1 MARPRHAQRKT
12 RRAAKRA
19 ELLSYRATA
28 GATITPSDLG
38 TEDGPR
44 SEDSD
49 NDTNDTHGGTD
60 GKPASSDDD
69 NRSEDQ
75 ATPRPKGAYARTNDD
90 NEASSDDD
98 SSDERVK
105 PRSSRINFRHIVVSG
120 FDPSRGITIEAF
132 LQSFDRATETYAEL
146 QGVTWTDRG
155 LGALLYEKLEGAAA
169 VWAANY
175 SPGWSTTDFYA
186 TALKRHLVEEYSRT
200 DLESINDVRVAMSSV
215 VKQKSQTWS
224 DYANFIVA
232 AQHGYALEA
241 DFLVTCFEKGLPLQ
255 YAEACNMRQPTNVSQ
270 AARVLQQKLE
280 AESGR
285 PTPTLLNWYGSERAT
300 WPIPLKPPWLRRKEH
315 RWANKAA
322 KQLLQLEAAS
332 RRLYTEHPHGI
343 RVLALR
349 DIGLPTWTVDIGGVS
364 VAARVDSCST
374 LCVGN
379 EAMAD
384 VGTFLRR
391 SRDYVEGITGNVM
404 YVTQVRRVTW
414 TTQGGT
420 FVADVH
426 VVPGV
431 AERLLLGSDFK
442 SHYGMSMQW
451 ATRELHFP
459 AAGPTGVTVPFTL
472 EHTTTSGGTAIPV
485 RRATVA
491 TRVKLP
497 AMCGGLSRI
506 QVAAAD
512 GTDVVFTPYPG
523 DGRSQVLMAATVAT
537 VHDGFIAVP
546 AVNTTCQAQRSR
558 EREAVGLW
566 TPLSHELQVLDLV
579 DVTMDAVDAW
589 LNSVNADGVAPLP
602 MEETI
607 QLDHLNDGQEQR
619 LLGVLRRFPELTQ
632 VDAFVLPAALMGQ
645 FVRELTR
652 IRAVAKTAL
661 DRAQADMARLY
672 NKDVRDHI
680 RLRPG
685 MLVWIGRV
693 SRSKGVSKLKHR
705 FRGPARLV
713 EDAGFDNWRV
723 ECLWDKNAPLLVHSS
738 ECLPY
743 FDDGELQQEAVLDTV
758 TDGEEE
764 DHLLGWRTGP
774 TDVDDGTDG
783 SLCQVLGLEADGE
796 QRGQTRASARQKAE
810 RTKARQQLLDTVR
823 NQADWCGIRR
833 SRRQRQE
840 PLGKSVMEVE
850 VYSTSGWRFVDV
862 DTWEQERQRPSG
874 GYWVPLG
881 ARNPDVT
888 AVQLQG

>member
-632 VDAFVLPAALMGQ
+632 VDAFVLPAALMGVEHAINTAQ
-645 FVRELTR
+645 TNGPIEANTPSFSGARPHTKPLDVLHHHVALSLTA
-652 IRAVAKTAL
+652 IRSA
-661 DRAQADMARLY
+661 
-672 NKDVRDHI
+672 
-680 RLRPG
+680 
-685 MLVWIGRV
+685 
-693 SRSKGVSKLKHR
+693 
-705 FRGPARLV
+705 
-713 EDAGFDNWRV
+713 
-723 ECLWDKNAPLLVHSS
+723 
-738 ECLPY
+738 
-743 FDDGELQQEAVLDTV
+743 QEASTQLAKWV
-758 TDGEEE
+758 TPGATKQG
-764 DHLLGWRTGP
+764 HP
-774 TDVDDGTDG
+774 M
-783 SLCQVLGLEADGE
+783 SLR
-796 QRGQTRASARQKAE
+796 RGI
-810 RTKARQQLLDTVR
+810 
-823 NQADWCGIRR
+823 WY
-833 SRRQRQE
+833 
-840 PLGKSVMEVE
+840 VE
-850 VYSTSGWRFVDV
+850 VPGIGSR
-862 DTWEQERQRPSG
+862 
-874 GYWVPLG
+874 
-881 ARNPDVT
+881 
-888 AVQLQG
+888 

>member
-1 MARPRHAQRKT
+1 MARPRHAQRKA
-12 RRAAKRA
+12 RRAAERA

-69 NRSEDQ
+69 NSSEDQ
-75 ATPRPKGAYARTNDD
+75 ATPPAKR
-90 NEASSDDD
+90 EASSDDD
-98 SSDERVK
+98 SSEDQAAPPAKRVK

-186 TALKRHLVEEYSRT
+186 TALKRHLMEEYSRT

-300 WPIPLKPPWLRRKEH
+300 WRIPLKPPWLRRKEH

-391 SRDYVEGITGNVM
+391 SRGYVEGITGNVM

-431 AERLLLGSDFK
+431 AERLLLGSDFM

-472 EHTTTSGGTAIPV
+472 EHTTTSGGIAIPA

-546 AVNTTCQAQRSR
+546 AVNTTGQAQRSR

-589 LNSVNADGVAPLP
+589 MNSVNADGVAPLP

-607 QLDHLNDGQEQR
+607 QLDHLDDGQQQR

-632 VDAFVLPAALMGQ
+632 VDAFVLPAAVMG
-645 FVRELTR
+645 
-652 IRAVAKTAL
+652 
-661 DRAQADMARLY
+661 
-672 NKDVRDHI
+672 
-680 RLRPG
+680 
-685 MLVWIGRV
+685 
-693 SRSKGVSKLKHR
+693 
-705 FRGPARLV
+705 V
-713 EDAGFDNWRV
+713 EHAIN
-723 ECLWDKNAPLLVHSS
+723 
-738 ECLPY
+738 
-743 FDDGELQQEAVLDTV
+743 T
-758 TDGEEE
+758 
-764 DHLLGWRTGP
+764 
-774 TDVDDGTDG
+774 
-783 SLCQVLGLEADGE
+783 
-796 QRGQTRASARQKAE
+796 
-810 RTKARQQLLDTVR
+810 
-823 NQADWCGIRR
+823 
-833 SRRQRQE
+833 
-840 PLGKSVMEVE
+840 
-850 VYSTSGWRFVDV
+850 
-862 DTWEQERQRPSG
+862 
-874 GYWVPLG
+874 
-881 ARNPDVT
+881 
-888 AVQLQG
+888 